1 MAGVSAP
8 AIELHCLCL
17 DGSGDVLSKRS
28 AAADWFLRTR
38 LATALGLS
46 AEALDLERGPY
57 GKPQCRQAAQAG
69 LGFNLSHTGDRI
81 VLALRSGGDVGI
93 DLETLSHAGKALRVA
108 RQAFTSMECDRLA
121 GLPTTAAERQA
132 LCWWVMKE
140 AIAKAVGLTVFHSL
154 SGVDLAAGRP
164 AIQRGAG
171 LPARPWHVVAGAFGP
186 QHMLALALCAG
197 ARLPGSSPL
206 MIPVYETRE
215 SSGMAPAAIRQWAP
229 DFSWEISADSA

>member
-1 MAGVSAP
+1 MAGAGAP
-8 AIELHCLCL
+8 GIELHYLYL

-28 AAADWFLRTR
+28 AAADWLLRTR

-57 GKPQCRQAAQAG
+57 GKPRCRQAVQAG

-108 RQAFTSMECDRLA
+108 RQAYTPMECDRLA
-121 GLPTTAAERQA
+121 RLPATAAEHQA

-171 LPARPWHVVAGAFGP
+171 LPAGPWRVIAGAFGTH
-186 QHMLALALCAG
+186 HMLALALYAG
-197 ARLPGSSPL
+197 AGLDGGSPL
-206 MIPVYETRE
+206 MIPVYETKE
-215 SSGMAPAAIRQWAP
+215 SSGTAPAAIRQWEA